1 VRLERDIFLGNAN
14 RVPFSRIERGEGW
27 STAGAFTPTPS
38 LITSDGRSFIA
49 AQPTFTAANQDVY
62 LFNSPRFVVNEGERL
77 SVSGRIQAFALSGG
91 ANPSLWQ
98 YYIEFYN
105 ASSAIISNTPIGSGT
120 TSMSE
125 SILHSAFATAPTGT
139 RSAQVV
145 LLYRSSGAGPVR
157 MAILEPMVTSA
168 LSGQTAHPPFTP
180 GPNSFDGADVT
191 ALNSPSL
198 ETLQGQI
205 FQADYLGVLST
216 GQLPRSIQAVR
227 RRGTTDVS
235 STTTWSLTTSNCTAT
250 ISAGGNIS
258 ITAVSGTGSV
268 TVISVRD
275 SVELRTSFDVVVQ
288 RAPPP
293 ASGGG
298 GTTANVSSFTSILGN
313 STWTTITTTLTV
325 TTGSVGQVQLSA
337 PLEFNVGGTYS
348 NGLNSF
354 GAQLRWQ
361 RESSPGTWSTLATV
375 SETELCYV
383 EYDTEIGVIYGT
395 NGLVT
400 CNFNST
406 GLGAST
412 TQKFRL
418 QGFAST
424 GATRDTWFFGTAS
437 AVGS

>member
-1 VRLERDIFLGNAN
+1 M
-14 RVPFSRIERGEGW
+14 
-27 STAGAFTPTPS
+27 STNYYSTFFPT
-38 LITSDGRSFIA
+38 
-49 AQPTFTAANQDVY
+49 
-62 LFNSPRFVVNEGERL
+62 E
-77 SVSGRIQAFALSGG
+77 
-91 ANPSLWQ
+91 
-98 YYIEFYN
+98 
-105 ASSAIISNTPIGSGT
+105 
-120 TSMSE
+120 
-125 SILHSAFATAPTGT
+125 
-139 RSAQVV
+139 
-145 LLYRSSGAGPVR
+145 SSGAKG
-157 MAILEPMVTSA
+157 SA
-168 LSGQTAHPPFTP
+168 AFPATEWNDIVGVGKPDD
-180 GPNSFDGADVT
+180 NADVT

-205 FQADYLGVLST
+205 FQADFLGVLSV

-227 RRGTTDVS
+227 RKGTTDVS
-235 STTTWSLTTSNCTAT
+235 STTTWSITTFNCTAT
-250 ISAGGNIS
+250 ISSGGLIS
-258 ITAVSGTGSV
+258 ITAVSGTGSI

-288 RAPPP
+288 RAPAP
-293 ASGGG
+293 STGGGGG
-298 GTTANVSSFTSILGN
+298 GTTASVSSFTSILGN
-313 STWTTITTTLTV
+313 STWTTLTTDLTV

-337 PLEFNVGGTYS
+337 PLEFNVGEPYS

-375 SETELCYV
+375 SETDPCFV
-383 EYDTEIGVIYGT
+383 EYDTEIGVLYGS
-395 NGLVT
+395 NGTIT

-424 GATRDTWFFGTAS
+424 GSSRNTWFFGTAS